1 MICCLRC
8 IIIRYLWIINCSD
21 PFWLFSENLGVI
33 VVLNGIWPKVFLVNP
48 TGHNR
53 VSSKIIRVI
62 ASAHQIHDP
71 RLIPQTGNQLMTN
84 ATFHIG
90 PRTVGLCHTV
100 ELVRIW
106 GQRKKGRQDGRCW
119 GCWALR
125 HSVSI
130 GVFYK
135 LPEKKTSNYW
145 IWEENKSY
153 GSVLKIP
160 TTDSLYGL
168 FSAGLRLLQA
178 SQYDKGRLSYCR
190 ACKNLRPVE
199 KRPSRL
205 SVLGMLSTLPFSIDW
220 CLL

>member
-106 GQRKKGRQDGRCW
+106 GQRKKGRQGCRCW

-135 LPEKKTSNYW
+135 LPEKKHRIIEYEKKQI
-145 IWEENKSY
+145 IWQCAQDPY
-153 GSVLKIP
+153 HRQP
-160 TTDSLYGL
+160 
-168 FSAGLRLLQA
+168 
-178 SQYDKGRLSYCR
+178 
-190 ACKNLRPVE
+190 LRPFFRWPQIITSFTVWQ
-199 KRPSRL
+199 RPFVIL
-205 SVLGMLSTLPFSIDW
+205 SSL
-220 CLL
+220 